1 MQLSVNQ
8 SKPTIMHMDLN
19 SAFATIEQQAN
30 PLLRGKPLV
39 VAAYNSHGGYVLA
52 ASIEAK
58 RFGIKTG
65 MRVGEAK
72 LIYRD
77 LLVRT
82 PDPDKYRA
90 VHLRFRRILADYSP
104 NVIPKSIDEAVI
116 DFTPYHNG
124 AGYTNILLPFHKSLQ
139 EIGAEIKE
147 RFKKE
152 IGEWIFC
159 SIGIGPNRFL
169 AKLAASMYKPDGL
182 ATIDHANLLDMYAK
196 AKLIDLCGIN
206 TRFQARLNAYGIFT
220 PVDFFHASLE
230 KLQKQVFRS
239 ILGYYWYARL
249 RGWEIDSAH
258 FKRRSYGNSYALKIQ
273 TNDPAA
279 LARLL
284 MKLCEKTGRRL
295 RSNRHS
301 SCGVHVGCLYTDFTY
316 WHKGQKFPIPV
327 YTTQEIYFRA
337 RQLLNLS
344 GYKKK
349 VRELAVR
356 VYDLTPNSDE
366 QMQIFSSPTHRVS
379 EAMDGVNDTYGEF
392 SVGSALLLGMENT
405 IIDRI
410 AFGGVRELEDSLK

>member
-1 MQLSVNQ
+1 MFLQINKNQ
-8 SKPTIMHMDLN
+8 PLIMHMDLN

-39 VAAYNSHGGYVLA
+39 VAAYNSPGGCVLA

-72 LIYRD
+72 LLYKD
-77 LLVRT
+77 LVVRT
-82 PDPDKYRA
+82 PDPTKYRA
-90 VHLRFRRILADYSP
+90 VHMMFRRILQDYSP
-104 NVIPKSIDEAVI
+104 NVTPKSIDEAVI
-116 DFTPYHNG
+116 DFAET
-124 AGYTNILLPFHKSLQ
+124 LPLFHRSLPDIGQ
-139 EIGAEIKE
+139 EIKK

-159 SIGIGPNRFL
+159 SIGIGPSRFL
-169 AKLAASMYKPDGL
+169 AKLAASMHKPDGL
-182 ATIDHANLLDMYAK
+182 ATIDHANILDAYAK
-196 AKLIDLCGIN
+196 AKLIDLHGIN

-220 PVDFFHASLE
+220 PVEFLNASLE
-230 KLQKQVFRS
+230 KLQKQVFRG
-239 ILGYYWYARL
+239 ILGHYWYTRL
-249 RGWEIDSAH
+249 RGWEIDSVD
-258 FKRRSYGNSYALKIQ
+258 FKRKSYGNSYALKIQ

-279 LARLL
+279 LAKLL

-295 RSNRHS
+295 RGNRH
-301 SCGVHVGCLYTDFTY
+301 CATGVHVGCLYTDFTY

-337 RQLLNLS
+337 RKLLNLS

-349 VRELAVR
+349 ARELAVR

-379 EAMDGVNDTYGEF
+379 EAMDTVNDTYGEF
-392 SVGSALLLGMENT
+392 SVGSALCMEMENT
-405 IIDRI
+405 ILDRI
-410 AFGGVRELEDSLK
+410 AFGGVRELEDGI

>member
-1 MQLSVNQ
+1 MFLPINKNQ
-8 SKPTIMHMDLN
+8 PLIMHMDLN

-39 VAAYNSHGGYVLA
+39 VAAYNSHGGCVLA

-58 RFGIKTG
+58 RFGIKTS
-65 MRVGEAK
+65 MKVGEAK
-72 LIYRD
+72 LLYRD
-77 LLVRT
+77 LIVRT
-82 PDPDKYRA
+82 PDPAKYRA
-90 VHLRFRRILADYSP
+90 VHIMFRRILQDYSP
-104 NVIPKSIDEAVI
+104 HVTPKSIDEAVI
-116 DFTPYHNG
+116 DFTPHHNG
-124 AGYTNILLPFHKSLQ
+124 AGYTDTLLPFHKSLPEIGQ
-139 EIGAEIKE
+139 EIKK
-147 RFKKE
+147 RFKEE

-169 AKLAASMYKPDGL
+169 AKLAASIHKPDGL
-182 ATIDHANLLDMYAK
+182 AAIDHANLLDVYAK
-196 AKLIDLCGIN
+196 VKLIDLCGIN
-206 TRFQARLNAYGIFT
+206 TRFQARLNVYGIFT
-220 PVDFFHASLE
+220 PVDFLNASLE

-239 ILGYYWYARL
+239 ILGYYWYSRL
-249 RGWEIDSAH
+249 RGWEIDSVD

-273 TNDPAA
+273 TNDPTA
-279 LARLL
+279 LAKLL

-295 RSNRHS
+295 RSNRH
-301 SCGVHVGCLYTDFTY
+301 CAGGMHVGCLYTDFTY

-337 RQLLNLS
+337 RELLNLS

-379 EAMDGVNDTYGEF
+379 EAMDAVNDTYGEF

-410 AFGGVRELEDSLK
+410 AFGGVAEL

>member
-1 MQLSVNQ
+1 
-8 SKPTIMHMDLN
+8 MHMDLN

-39 VAAYNSHGGYVLA
+39 VAAYNSPGGCVLA

-77 LLVRT
+77 LIVRT
-82 PDPDKYRA
+82 PDPAKYRA
-90 VHLRFRRILADYSP
+90 VHIMFRRILQDYSP
-104 NVIPKSIDEAVI
+104 HVTPKSIDEAVI
-116 DFTPYHNG
+116 DFTPHHNG
-124 AGYTNILLPFHKSLQ
+124 AGYTETLLPFHKSLP
-139 EIGAEIKE
+139 EIGQEIKE

-169 AKLAASMYKPDGL
+169 AKLAASMHKPDGL
-182 ATIDHANLLDMYAK
+182 ATIDHANLLDVYARV
-196 AKLIDLCGIN
+196 KLIDLHGIN

-220 PVDFFHASLE
+220 PVDFLNASLE
-230 KLQKQVFRS
+230 KLQKQVFRG
-239 ILGYYWYARL
+239 IMGHYWYVRL
-249 RGWEIDSAH
+249 RGWEIDSVD
-258 FKRRSYGNSYALKIQ
+258 FKRRSYGNSYALKAQ
-273 TNDPAA
+273 TDDPAA
-279 LARLL
+279 LAKLL

-295 RSNRHS
+295 RSNRY
-301 SCGVHVGCLYTDFTY
+301 CAGGVHVGCLYTDFTY

-337 RQLLNLS
+337 RELLNLS

-366 QMQIFSSPTHRVS
+366 QMQIFSPPTHRVS
-379 EAMDGVNDTYGEF
+379 EAMDAVNDTYGEF
-392 SVGSALLLGMENT
+392 SVGSALCMEMENT

-410 AFGGVRELEDSLK
+410 AFGGVREIEDIA